1 MRVSCHQNQR
11 VEGFLQRY
19 VFQTVIYALW
29 RERNGRMHGD
39 DPNPPARLVGWLD
52 KQIRNRLSAIRLM
65 GDGRYASGLQK
76 WFASKH

>member
-1 MRVSCHQNQR
+1 
-11 VEGFLQRY
+11 
-19 VFQTVIYALW
+19 
-29 RERNGRMHGD
+29 MHGD